1 MNFGAATS
9 PARGR
14 VRIGLY
20 LLCASFAVSYLWL
33 PFELLPAGPAYGRR
47 FRFIAL
53 SWALT
58 GLLWFVGA
66 LMLRGAGRL
75 AAAPQGHEARRLGV
89 ASATLAA
96 AALGYCALGLLAQR
110 FGRDST
116 AETTFAPLGGV
127 VFALVAAAVAGAL
140 LWWLRTAEAALAA
153 ARAPRGVYV
162 AAAACAGA
170 SILCRAINAFSPASI
185 APAQTLLLAPLGWT
199 TALGCVAALALR
211 LTIFAPAL
219 ARAAERDGDK
229 TLQGGATEER
239 EGIGEAA
246 PRRRPFSARLLEFG
260 VGFFGFPIGVA
271 FVFSLVLPLG
281 DFAAQTSPFL
291 ALAGLLAAFVFLLR
305 AKRTAAALGGLAALV
320 IAPTLLFGFCL
331 ALFR

>member
-1 MNFGAATS
+1 MNFGAETS
-9 PARGR
+9 AARGR
-14 VRIGLY
+14 VRIGLC

-33 PFELLPAGPAYGRR
+33 PFELLSAGPEYGRR

-75 AAAPQGHEARRLGV
+75 AAAPQGNEARRLDV

-96 AALGYCALGLLAQR
+96 AALGYFALGLLAQR
-110 FGRDST
+110 FGRDSM

-127 VFALVAAAVAGAL
+127 VFALVAAAVVGTL
-140 LWWLRTAEAALAA
+140 FWWLRTAETALAA
-153 ARAPRGVYV
+153 ARAPRGVYF
-162 AAAACAGA
+162 AAVACAGG
-170 SILCRAINAFSPASI
+170 SILCRAIDSFSPASM

-211 LTIFAPAL
+211 MTICAPAL

-229 TLQGGATEER
+229 TLSGGATAEWEE
-239 EGIGEAA
+239 IGEAA
-246 PRRRPFSARLLEFG
+246 PRRKPFAARLLEFV
-260 VGFFGFPIGVA
+260 VGFFGFQIGVA

-291 ALAGLLAAFVFLLR
+291 ALAGLLAAFILLLR

-320 IAPTLLFGFCL
+320 IAPMLLFGFCL